1 MTERVVNKAGAG
13 TPIEPL
19 GDIDIDR
26 FAEVLKALA
35 NPARLRIVNI
45 LARGERTVTELCE
58 RSGLKQSL
66 VSQQL
71 KILRLNNIVSSRKE
85 MPHTYYSLKER
96 NVIRMLTCL
105 SRCEGMHSLP
115 NRRNI
120 KEA

>member
-1 MTERVVNKAGAG
+1 MG
-13 TPIEPL
+13 TGNNVEPL
-19 GDIDIDR
+19 AGNDIDR

-35 NPARLRIVNI
+35 SPARLRIVNI
-45 LARGERTVTELCE
+45 LARGERSVTELCE

-85 MPHTYYSLKER
+85 VPHIYYSLKEK
-96 NVIRMLTCL
+96 NVIRMLNCL
-105 SRCEGMHSLP
+105 SRCEGIHSLP
-115 NRRNI
+115 NQRNI

>member
-1 MTERVVNKAGAG
+1 MKKDEGAHKAVVR
-13 TPIEPL
+13 PEPL
-19 GDIDIDR
+19 GGADIDR

-35 NPARLRIVNI
+35 SPARLRIVNI

-71 KILRLNNIVSSRKE
+71 KILRFNNIVSSRKAV
-85 MPHTYYSLKER
+85 PHTYYCLKDR
-96 NVIRMLTCL
+96 NVVHLLGCL
-105 SRCEGMHSLP
+105 SRCEGIDSRS
-115 NRRNI
+115 NQGRT

>member
-1 MTERVVNKAGAG
+1 MSPKGVHDAMMERKR
-13 TPIEPL
+13 EPL
-19 GDIDIDR
+19 AVSEIDR
-26 FAEVLKALA
+26 FADVLKALA
-35 NPARLRIVNI
+35 SPARLRIVNI

-85 MPHTYYSLKER
+85 VPHIYYSLKER
-96 NVIRMLTCL
+96 NVIRMLDCL
-105 SRCEGMHSLP
+105 SMCERIDGTT
-115 NRRNI
+115 NRKNA

>member
-1 MTERVVNKAGAG
+1 MENETTHTTADRA
-13 TPIEPL
+13 EPL
-19 GDIDIDR
+19 RGADIER

-85 MPHTYYSLKER
+85 VPHTYYRLRES
-96 NVIRMLTCL
+96 NVIRMLNCL
-105 SRCEGMHSLP
+105 SRCETIEGMS
-115 NRRNI
+115 NQRNA

>member
-1 MTERVVNKAGAG
+1 MFHEGANMSSENK
-13 TPIEPL
+13 IEPL
-19 GDIDIDR
+19 AGSDIDR

-35 NPARLRIVNI
+35 SPARLRIVNI

-85 MPHTYYSLKER
+85 VPHTYYSLKER
-96 NVIRMLTCL
+96 NVIRMLNCL
-105 SRCEGMHSLP
+105 SRCEGIDNAS
-115 NRRNI
+115 NAENA

>member
-1 MTERVVNKAGAG
+1 MSRDERMHKVIVQ
-13 TPIEPL
+13 TEPL
-19 GDIDIDR
+19 GGADIDR

-35 NPARLRIVNI
+35 SPARLRIVNI

-85 MPHTYYSLKER
+85 VPHTYYSLKDR
-96 NVIRMLTCL
+96 NVVHLLGCL
-105 SRCEGMHSLP
+105 SRCEGIDGMS
-115 NRRNI
+115 NQKRV

>member
-1 MTERVVNKAGAG
+1 MVTRNAPA
-13 TPIEPL
+13 PRMSLAL
-19 GDIDIDR
+19 GDIDR

-45 LARGERTVTELCE
+45 LALGERTVTDLCAL
-58 RSGLKQSL
+58 SGLKQSL

-85 MPHTYYSLKER
+85 VPHTYYSLREV
-96 NVIRMLTCL
+96 NVIRMLDCL
-105 SRCEGMHSLP
+105 SRCEGIDRAS
-115 NRRNI
+115 NRNNL

>member
-1 MTERVVNKAGAG
+1 MVTGNKV
-13 TPIEPL
+13 EPL
-19 GDIDIDR
+19 AGSDIDR

-35 NPARLRIVNI
+35 SPARLRIVNI
-45 LARGERTVTELCE
+45 LACGERTVTELCE

-85 MPHTYYSLKER
+85 VPHTYYRLKER
-96 NVIRMLTCL
+96 NVIRMLNCL
-105 SRCEGMHSLP
+105 SRCEGIDSQP
-115 NRRNI
+115 NRRSI